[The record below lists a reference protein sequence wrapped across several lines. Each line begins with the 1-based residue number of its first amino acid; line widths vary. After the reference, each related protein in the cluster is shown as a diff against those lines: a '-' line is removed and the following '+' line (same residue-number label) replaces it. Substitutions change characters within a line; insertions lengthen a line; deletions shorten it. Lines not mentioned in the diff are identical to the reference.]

1 ALAKH
6 GDGPRGGPEPLQG
19 SGRPPKLPEVVN
31 IDNASLDRLD
41 QWLDAIATHVP
52 GAGDEALERV
62 QSWSTGELRTLWINA
77 TALLSLMRA
86 PAWKKFF
93 VTVSGLRQG
102 PKPLT
107 FTIMVPGKPAKQIR
121 YSLTQTQ
128 RLKVMACAADG

>member
-1 ALAKH
+1 VLLAIVAALLVPRALAV
-6 GDGPRGGPEPLQG
+6 GAQQSIDPDRPREA
-19 SGRPPKLPEVVN
+19 RPKPPEVIH
-31 IDNASLDRLD
+31 IDHASLDRLE
-41 QWLDAIATHVP
+41 QWLDAIATHTP

-107 FTIMVPGKPAKQIR
+107 FTIMVPGKPAKPIR
-121 YSLTQTQ
+121 
-128 RLKVMACAADG
+128 